1 MRTKQASAGP
11 QVNRIPVIDIAR
23 LRRGGADDIAETAA
37 ELGEACREIGFFYI
51 SGHGVS
57 EADTDLLI
65 SSAAQFFSR
74 PHDWKRQ
81 YSIECSS
88 HNRGYVELMGE
99 SLDPQH
105 TDIKE
110 AFNIG
115 LELAP
120 DDPELLAGVPFRG
133 MNIWPDIAGWRDI
146 MLNYF
151 VRMREINLLLHKAV
165 AVDLGLAPVFFE
177 SKFSKPL
184 STLRLLRYPPQPP
197 ADERIG
203 AGVHTDYG
211 NLTILLQHKVG
222 GLQVQA
228 LSGEWLD
235 APLMPGCLVCNIGD
249 CLMRWSNDVYRST
262 PHRVV
267 NQSGGERYSVA
278 FFSDP
283 NPEALVACL
292 PTCASAERPARY
304 QPISSAA
311 YLAERLNA
319 TYKFRQPGGAEG

>member
-1 MRTKQASAGP
+1 MPADP
-11 QVNRIPVIDIAR
+11 QLSRIPVIDIAR
-23 LRRGGADDIAETAA
+23 LRGGGADDIAQTAA
-37 ELGEACREIGFFYI
+37 ELGQACREIGFFYI
-51 SGHGVS
+51 SGHGLS
-57 EADTDLLI
+57 EADADLLMG
-65 SSAAQFFSR
+65 SAAQFFSR
-74 PHDWKRQ
+74 PPDWKKQ
-81 YSIECSS
+81 YSIERSA
-88 HNRGYVELMGE
+88 HNRGYVALMGE

-133 MNIWPDIAGWRDI
+133 MNIWPDIAGWRDT
-146 MLNYF
+146 MLHYF
-151 VRMREINLLLHKAV
+151 GRMREINLLLHKAV
-165 AVDLGLAPVFFE
+165 AVDLGLAPDFFD

-184 STLRLLRYPPQPP
+184 STLRLLRYPPQ
-197 ADERIG
+197 AQDRKELG

-211 NLTILLQHKVG
+211 NLTVLLQKVG

-235 APLMPGCLVCNIGD
+235 APVMPGCLVCNIGD

-292 PTCASAERPARY
+292 PTCVSADRPVRY
-304 QPISSAA
+304 EPISSGA

-319 TYKFRQPGGAEG
+319 TYKFRQ